1 MASNSG
7 SRLGLSHMAAF
18 FVNTLQKESMD
29 TAIEREDAG
38 ALSSV
43 APKRRLPRRRKLVFD
58 TAVVRDDRKGLTSV
72 HKGPRGEGAFDDV
85 RQRLFDTRDQ
95 RALVRQHVAGR
106 LAQPRADGG
115 WYVAEPVDDDPDAR
129 GPPDSFQ
136 NMRYDAASRPAVL
149 GRLRAEHERR
159 GEEALAGSQLER
171 MLAGDGRLARHAQH
185 HSRAHMKA
193 MKVAISNGLNFD
205 QGHRWALRCG
215 SAARRRGPSD
225 ASV

>member
-18 FVNTLQKESMD
+18 LLYPTKESMD

-58 TAVVRDDRKGLTSV
+58 TAVVRDDRKALTSV
-72 HKGPRGEGAFDDV
+72 HKGPRGGAFDEV

-95 RALVRQHVAGR
+95 RALVRQRVAG
-106 LAQPRADGG
+106 QPA
-115 WYVAEPVDDDPDAR
+115 WFVAEPVDDDPDAR
-129 GPPDSFQ
+129 GPLDSFH
-136 NMRYDAASRPAVL
+136 NLRYDAASRPAVL
-149 GRLRAEHERR
+149 GRLRSEHERR
-159 GEEALAGSQLER
+159 GEEALAGSQLEQ

-205 QGHRWALRCG
+205 QAHRWALLRVG
-215 SAARRRGPSD
+215 R
-225 ASV
+225 